1 MSCKISEEILFNRQ
15 VNYLIIEKL
24 WEHHNKGK
32 GKDEFYEMMGI
43 DKNAY
48 TRIRTADTYNCVD
61 LEKRWE
67 RKYSHLRKLGLSK
80 EIMIGLER
88 IETNGISMK
97 DWNEYLDYRYVN
109 TESNSTRISVM
120 QTFNRNLKK
129 LFDGLVAD
137 KKATSDIGKLFYFIV
152 YGRAVTLDM
161 PDAEMVDLR
170 DSLNRVTI
178 ENMQVCDKELR
189 KEIYE
194 SLKEK
199 YRQLDIMIKYEN
211 LIK

>member
-24 WEHHNKGK
+24 WEHHHKGK
-32 GKDEFYEMMGI
+32 GKDEFYEMIGL

-67 RKYSHLRKLGLSK
+67 RKYSSLKKIGLSK

-97 DWNEYLDYRYVN
+97 DWNEYLDCRYDDKK
-109 TESNSTRISVM
+109 SNPERVYTM
-120 QTFNRNLKK
+120 QLFNKNLKL
-129 LFDGLVAD
+129 LFDSLKVD
-137 KKATSDIGKLFYFIV
+137 KKATSDIEKLYYFIV

-161 PDAEMVDLR
+161 PDAEMVITL
-170 DSLNRVTI
+170 VT
-178 ENMQVCDKELR
+178 VL
-189 KEIYE
+189 
-194 SLKEK
+194 
-199 YRQLDIMIKYEN
+199 
-211 LIK
+211 